1 MKGELIM
8 KQDKFMEEV
17 KEIIRAN
24 ILKKVLPRLIPER
37 DIKQDKS
44 ILVHR
49 FLDLGI
55 IYEIKIENVSFV
67 ILHEMLEDL
76 NISAEEVQ
84 FAAIAN
90 MKKQAKIQ
98 TMREILSEHFLEAE
112 VSPQKESS
120 AEMYVVS
127 ARDDLI
133 TGKLSNGA
141 AAILSR
147 SIRKQIVKR
156 MGGNAYLL
164 PSSIEEFIVCPEIK
178 GEEKELL
185 KMVYSINHS
194 DIIPDSLFLSNSIYY
209 LEENGDIRVITSE
222 KMKP

>member
-1 MKGELIM
+1 
-8 KQDKFMEEV
+8 
-17 KEIIRAN
+17 
-24 ILKKVLPRLIPER
+24 
-37 DIKQDKS
+37 
-44 ILVHR
+44 
-49 FLDLGI
+49 
-55 IYEIKIENVSFV
+55 
-67 ILHEMLEDL
+67 
-76 NISAEEVQ
+76 
-84 FAAIAN
+84 
-90 MKKQAKIQ
+90 
-98 TMREILSEHFLEAE
+98 
-112 VSPQKESS
+112 
-120 AEMYVVS
+120 MYVVS
-127 ARDDLI
+127 AGDDLI